1 MGSGVKYKGHI
12 GAVTQDFNQGG
23 RRSSKHRTG
32 GPVFILHCT
41 SQQLSFLLVNP
52 GLYIKDFKQ
61 QTEKKAL
68 IDGLSDKF
76 TPKSGL
82 VLLKLYST
90 SIL

>member
-23 RRSSKHRTG
+23 RRSSKQRTG
-32 GPVFILHCT
+32 GPVFILHFT
-41 SQQLSFLLVNP
+41 SPAAKLLLVNP

-61 QTEKKAL
+61 QTKKKSL